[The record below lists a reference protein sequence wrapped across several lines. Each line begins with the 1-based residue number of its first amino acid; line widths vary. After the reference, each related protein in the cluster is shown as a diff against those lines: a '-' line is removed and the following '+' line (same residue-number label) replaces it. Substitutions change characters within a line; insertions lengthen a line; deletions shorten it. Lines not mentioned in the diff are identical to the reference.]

1 MNAYRTLAN
10 DLRRRGAVASRA
22 RGRHASGLQF
32 TTPMAALALAC
43 AVGVGIL
50 LTLTAF
56 VIRYPTAVGHL
67 AAGRFVALDRFAAAQ
82 MDLSEIDPADIRA
95 FIATRPE
102 DRASL
107 IEIGRYW
114 PLPAQRRLLELLQ
127 QSRNPGETFFMMTR
141 FAYLL
146 RGSPAR
152 QKLAFAVAGLSEE
165 DADRLVAAGD
175 PAALINA
182 LVNLSPEAVKRI
194 ASADSRTTPNN
205 ATRADSQQAETPAP
219 SSTRSDAGAGS
230 SPPVDRQT
238 RVPSAKV
245 PQTAR
250 RQPPGSVRAAGASLC
265 PAGYFATITSFRC
278 APAATRGSQND
289 R

>member
-67 AAGRFVALDRFAAAQ
+67 AAGRLGALDRFAAAQ
-82 MDLSEIDPADIRA
+82 MDLSEIDPAEIRA

-114 PLPAQRRLLELLQ
+114 PPPAQRRLLELSQ

-152 QKLAFAVAGLSEE
+152 QKLAFAVADLGEE
-165 DADRLVAAGD
+165 DADRLVATVD
-175 PAALINA
+175 PAALVKSLASMSSEA
-182 LVNLSPEAVKRI
+182 LPRI
-194 ASADSRTTPNN
+194 VSANTRTTPDN
-205 ATRADSQQAETPAP
+205 ATRADSQQVESPAP

-230 SPPVDRQT
+230 PPPTDRQT
-238 RVPSAKV
+238 RAPSAKV

-250 RQPPGSVRAAGASLC
+250 RQPPGNVRAPGASLC
-265 PAGYFATITSFRC
+265 PAGYFATVTSFRC
-278 APAATRGSQND
+278 APATTRGSQND